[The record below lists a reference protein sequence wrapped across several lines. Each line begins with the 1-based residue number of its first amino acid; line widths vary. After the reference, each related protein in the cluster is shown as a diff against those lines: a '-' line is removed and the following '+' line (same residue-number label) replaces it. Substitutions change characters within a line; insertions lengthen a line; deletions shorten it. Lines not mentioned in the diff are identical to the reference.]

1 MPGQGAIAELVRRS
15 AGLESLVVPA
25 VGKRPIP
32 LELVA
37 PGVGGERGF
46 DGRPRHVP
54 MPIHVPI
61 GHGVRD
67 PLVANLP
74 DQPIEDHGGV
84 MGFDSSNE
92 ASVDCVMPEIVD
104 ARDLPGNIADSPNN
118 GSGVLHPLGL
128 AGNGEPTWHVRSAP
142 PTAVERRCRRRC
154 TVGLSESIGDRRE
167 FEHPGATHRL
177 YERGGQ
183 PG

>member
-1 MPGQGAIAELVRRS
+1 MPGKGAIAELVRLGAS
-15 AGLESLVVPA
+15 LESLVVPA

-37 PGVGGERGF
+37 TGVGGERPF
-46 DGRPRHVP
+46 DVCPRHVP

-67 PLVANLP
+67 TLVAKLAH
-74 DQPIEDHGGV
+74 QPIENSRSV
-84 MGFDSSNE
+84 MVLDCCKE

-104 ARDLPGNIADSPNN
+104 AGNLTGNVAYPPNN

-128 AGNGEPTWHVRSAP
+128 AGNGEPACHVKSTP
-142 PTAVERRCRRRC
+142 PTGVARRYRRRC
-154 TVGLSESIGDRRE
+154 TAGSFEWIGDRQE
-167 FEHPGATHRL
+167 FERHGANRL
-177 YERGGQ
+177 PYERGGQ
-183 PG
+183 RG